1 MIENFVEYD
10 FHEEKSGAVLV
21 IVNQFFERLLF
32 LLNILIFY
40 LYEKNQKEL

>member
-32 LLNILIFY
+32 LLNILKIIK
-40 LYEKNQKEL
+40 LLISNLK